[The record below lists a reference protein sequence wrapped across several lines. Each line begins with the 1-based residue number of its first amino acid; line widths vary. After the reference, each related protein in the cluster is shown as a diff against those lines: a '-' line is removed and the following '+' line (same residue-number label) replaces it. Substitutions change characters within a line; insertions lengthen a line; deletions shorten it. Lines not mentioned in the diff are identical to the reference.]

1 MRLLAL
7 DTSTEYLSLA
17 LQCDNA
23 TLNSPIL
30 RFDAMAGQS
39 HSQQILPQIRALLN
53 EANLELADL
62 DGIAF
67 GAGPGSFTGVRIA
80 CGVAQGLAFGANLP
94 VVGVNTL
101 MVLAEAASQL
111 TQCDKVIACLDARM
125 GEVYHAAFIRGGDV
139 SGLNSEHLAWLEVSQ
154 SGLFKPQ
161 ALPEVEGDGWVGAG
175 SGWQTYGKPLSQ
187 FYGEQVKQVFAE
199 ALPHALALLSI
210 AQPLFA
216 AGLAKPASEAA
227 PIYIR
232 NKVALKTA
240 ERALALKSN
249 GLKFN

>member
-1 MRLLAL
+1 MRILAL

-17 LQCDNA
+17 LQLDDQV
-23 TLNSPIL
+23 LH
-30 RFDAMAGQS
+30 FDALAGQS
-39 HSQQILPQIRALLN
+39 HSLQILPQIRALLN
-53 EANLELADL
+53 KANIELAGL

-80 CGVAQGLAFGANLP
+80 CGIAQGLAFGANLP

-101 MVLAEAASQL
+101 MALAEASAQQSN
-111 TQCDKVIACLDARM
+111 CYKVIACLDARM
-125 GEVYHAAFIRGGDV
+125 GEVYHAAFVRESIGE
-139 SGLNSEHLAWLEVSQ
+139 NSVWIEVSP

-161 ALPEVEGDGWVGAG
+161 AMPSVDGDDWVGVG
-175 SGWQTYGKPLSQ
+175 SGWFT
-187 FYGEQVKQVFAE
+187 YGEQLTEFYGAHVKQVLPQ
-199 ALPHALALLSI
+199 ALPTALAVLSI

-240 ERALALKSN
+240 ERAL
-249 GLKFN
+249 GLKLN